1 MNFTVIIPHKN
12 IPLLLERLIK
22 SIPMRDDLEII
33 VVDDYSDARVVEQLR
48 SLEREDSKFILNQ
61 ECHGAGYARNCAL
74 PLAKGKWVLFA
85 DSDDFFN
92 LGFNDFLNEYTD
104 SDADIVYFNAN
115 SVDTDTYEPSNRVD
129 HLHGFIEE
137 YHKDKN
143 KGELIM
149 RYLFTEPWC
158 KMVKREIIESHH
170 IKFEETS
177 IRNDVRYS
185 YLVGHYAAKIIVD
198 DRQLYC
204 VTTRQNSVSRGK
216 GHQAALDELKHWGY
230 LVVTK
235 LMPNETNSGRIE
247 YVYDF
252 YEYSEKDTPDAD
264 QNDDD
269 TYDEDGDVST
279 VSVKKAPQGA
289 EKQGIENLPLEILPI
304 EIQAVENQGQINTK
318 KKIKK
323 NQILSD
329 QVSINQSP
337 SDSEKVVEN
346 VESQTD
352 GLIDG
357 YISEKEVYTD
367 VVKTNIEFPYFA
379 EWLGD
384 EEEAEEIVQM
394 IVRRICS
401 RKKTERI
408 CGQDFPRE
416 VVKSAMLKVDINVLE
431 NAIEQMKRTDNVRNY
446 ESYLIS
452 TLFNEANGKRF
463 KENAEGRWAEYA
475 VKRDFGGYDD

>member
-1 MNFTVIIPHKN
+1 MSAKKTKKVKTTPSSVCRVNKNANYTVMSNYHLRSTNLSLKAIG
-12 IPLLLERLIK
+12 LLSKILSLPENW
-22 SIPMRDDLEII
+22 
-33 VVDDYSDARVVEQLR
+33 DYSISGLTA
-48 SLEREDSKFILNQ
+48 I
-61 ECHGAGYARNCAL
+61 
-74 PLAKGKWVLFA
+74 
-85 DSDDFFN
+85 
-92 LGFNDFLNEYTD
+92 
-104 SDADIVYFNAN
+104 
-115 SVDTDTYEPSNRVD
+115 
-129 HLHGFIEE
+129 
-137 YHKDKN
+137 
-143 KGELIM
+143 
-149 RYLFTEPWC
+149 C
-158 KMVKREIIESHH
+158 KEKETA
-170 IKFEETS
+170 IK
-177 IRNDVRYS
+177 
-185 YLVGHYAAKIIVD
+185 
-198 DRQLYC
+198 
-204 VTTRQNSVSRGK
+204 
-216 GHQAALDELKHWGY
+216 AALDELKHWGY
-230 LVVTK
+230 LTVTK

-264 QNDDD
+264 RDDDD
-269 TYDEDGDVST
+269 TYDEDGDTFTAEVS
-279 VSVKKAPQGA
+279 SVKKAPQRA

-318 KKIKK
+318 KIIKK

-329 QVSINQSP
+329 QVSINQSH
-337 SDSEKVVEN
+337 SGSEKAVER
-346 VESQTD
+346 QAD
-352 GLIDG
+352 GRIDR
-357 YISEKEVYTD
+357 YICEKEIYTE
-367 VVKTNIEFPYFA
+367 VVKKNIDFPYFA

-463 KENAEGRWAEYA
+463 KENAEERWAEYA

>member
-1 MNFTVIIPHKN
+1 MSAKKSKKNKTTASSVCRVNKNANYTVMSNYHLRSTNLSLKAIG
-12 IPLLLERLIK
+12 LLSKVLSLPENW
-22 SIPMRDDLEII
+22 
-33 VVDDYSDARVVEQLR
+33 DYSISGLTA
-48 SLEREDSKFILNQ
+48 I
-61 ECHGAGYARNCAL
+61 
-74 PLAKGKWVLFA
+74 
-85 DSDDFFN
+85 
-92 LGFNDFLNEYTD
+92 
-104 SDADIVYFNAN
+104 
-115 SVDTDTYEPSNRVD
+115 
-129 HLHGFIEE
+129 
-137 YHKDKN
+137 
-143 KGELIM
+143 
-149 RYLFTEPWC
+149 C
-158 KMVKREIIESHH
+158 KEKETA
-170 IKFEETS
+170 IK
-177 IRNDVRYS
+177 
-185 YLVGHYAAKIIVD
+185 
-198 DRQLYC
+198 
-204 VTTRQNSVSRGK
+204 
-216 GHQAALDELKHWGY
+216 AALDELKHWGY

-269 TYDEDGDVST
+269 TYDKDGDVST

-337 SDSEKVVEN
+337 SDSEKAVEN

-352 GLIDG
+352 GRIDG

-367 VVKTNIEFPYFA
+367 VVKSNIEFPYFA

-475 VKRDFGGYDD
+475 VKRDFGGYGG

>member
-1 MNFTVIIPHKN
+1 MSAKKSKKNKTTASSVCRVNKNANYTVMSNYHLRSTNLSLKAIG
-12 IPLLLERLIK
+12 LLSKVLSLPENW
-22 SIPMRDDLEII
+22 
-33 VVDDYSDARVVEQLR
+33 DYSISGLTA
-48 SLEREDSKFILNQ
+48 I
-61 ECHGAGYARNCAL
+61 
-74 PLAKGKWVLFA
+74 
-85 DSDDFFN
+85 
-92 LGFNDFLNEYTD
+92 
-104 SDADIVYFNAN
+104 
-115 SVDTDTYEPSNRVD
+115 
-129 HLHGFIEE
+129 
-137 YHKDKN
+137 
-143 KGELIM
+143 
-149 RYLFTEPWC
+149 C
-158 KMVKREIIESHH
+158 KEKETA
-170 IKFEETS
+170 IK
-177 IRNDVRYS
+177 
-185 YLVGHYAAKIIVD
+185 
-198 DRQLYC
+198 
-204 VTTRQNSVSRGK
+204 
-216 GHQAALDELKHWGY
+216 AALDELKHWGY

-304 EIQAVENQGQINTK
+304 EIQAVENQVQINTK

-337 SDSEKVVEN
+337 SDSEKAVEN

-475 VKRDFGGYDD
+475 VKRDFGGYGG

>member
-1 MNFTVIIPHKN
+1 MSAKKTKKNKTTASSVCRVNKNANYTVMSNYHLRSTNLSLKAIG
-12 IPLLLERLIK
+12 LLSKVLSLPENW
-22 SIPMRDDLEII
+22 
-33 VVDDYSDARVVEQLR
+33 DYSISGLTA
-48 SLEREDSKFILNQ
+48 I
-61 ECHGAGYARNCAL
+61 
-74 PLAKGKWVLFA
+74 
-85 DSDDFFN
+85 
-92 LGFNDFLNEYTD
+92 
-104 SDADIVYFNAN
+104 
-115 SVDTDTYEPSNRVD
+115 
-129 HLHGFIEE
+129 
-137 YHKDKN
+137 
-143 KGELIM
+143 
-149 RYLFTEPWC
+149 C
-158 KMVKREIIESHH
+158 KEKETA
-170 IKFEETS
+170 IK
-177 IRNDVRYS
+177 
-185 YLVGHYAAKIIVD
+185 
-198 DRQLYC
+198 
-204 VTTRQNSVSRGK
+204 
-216 GHQAALDELKHWGY
+216 AALDELKHWGY

-337 SDSEKVVEN
+337 SDSEKAVEN

-475 VKRDFGGYDD
+475 VKRDFGGYGG

>member
-1 MNFTVIIPHKN
+1 MSAKKSKKNKTTASSVCRVNKNANYTVMSNYHLRSTNLSLKAIG
-12 IPLLLERLIK
+12 LLSKVLSLPENW
-22 SIPMRDDLEII
+22 
-33 VVDDYSDARVVEQLR
+33 DYSISGLTA
-48 SLEREDSKFILNQ
+48 I
-61 ECHGAGYARNCAL
+61 
-74 PLAKGKWVLFA
+74 
-85 DSDDFFN
+85 
-92 LGFNDFLNEYTD
+92 
-104 SDADIVYFNAN
+104 
-115 SVDTDTYEPSNRVD
+115 
-129 HLHGFIEE
+129 
-137 YHKDKN
+137 
-143 KGELIM
+143 
-149 RYLFTEPWC
+149 C
-158 KMVKREIIESHH
+158 KEKETA
-170 IKFEETS
+170 IK
-177 IRNDVRYS
+177 
-185 YLVGHYAAKIIVD
+185 
-198 DRQLYC
+198 
-204 VTTRQNSVSRGK
+204 
-216 GHQAALDELKHWGY
+216 AALDELKHWGY

-279 VSVKKAPQGA
+279 ISVKKAPQGA

-304 EIQAVENQGQINTK
+304 EIQAVESQGQINTK

-323 NQILSD
+323 KQILSD

-337 SDSEKVVEN
+337 SDSEKAVEN

-475 VKRDFGGYDD
+475 VKRDFGGYGG

>member
-1 MNFTVIIPHKN
+1 MSAKKTKKNKTTASSVCRVNKNANYTVMSNYHLRSTNLSLKAIG
-12 IPLLLERLIK
+12 LLSKVLSLPENW
-22 SIPMRDDLEII
+22 
-33 VVDDYSDARVVEQLR
+33 DYSISGLTA
-48 SLEREDSKFILNQ
+48 I
-61 ECHGAGYARNCAL
+61 
-74 PLAKGKWVLFA
+74 
-85 DSDDFFN
+85 
-92 LGFNDFLNEYTD
+92 
-104 SDADIVYFNAN
+104 
-115 SVDTDTYEPSNRVD
+115 
-129 HLHGFIEE
+129 
-137 YHKDKN
+137 
-143 KGELIM
+143 
-149 RYLFTEPWC
+149 C
-158 KMVKREIIESHH
+158 KEKETA
-170 IKFEETS
+170 IK
-177 IRNDVRYS
+177 
-185 YLVGHYAAKIIVD
+185 
-198 DRQLYC
+198 
-204 VTTRQNSVSRGK
+204 
-216 GHQAALDELKHWGY
+216 AALDELKYWGY

-337 SDSEKVVEN
+337 SDSEKAVGN
-346 VESQTD
+346 VESRTD

-475 VKRDFGGYDD
+475 VKRDFGGYGG

>member
-1 MNFTVIIPHKN
+1 MSAKKTKKNKTTASSVCRVNKNANYTVMSNYHLRSTNLSLKAIG
-12 IPLLLERLIK
+12 LLSKVLSLPENW
-22 SIPMRDDLEII
+22 
-33 VVDDYSDARVVEQLR
+33 DYSISGLTA
-48 SLEREDSKFILNQ
+48 I
-61 ECHGAGYARNCAL
+61 
-74 PLAKGKWVLFA
+74 
-85 DSDDFFN
+85 
-92 LGFNDFLNEYTD
+92 
-104 SDADIVYFNAN
+104 
-115 SVDTDTYEPSNRVD
+115 
-129 HLHGFIEE
+129 
-137 YHKDKN
+137 
-143 KGELIM
+143 
-149 RYLFTEPWC
+149 C
-158 KMVKREIIESHH
+158 KEKETA
-170 IKFEETS
+170 IK
-177 IRNDVRYS
+177 
-185 YLVGHYAAKIIVD
+185 
-198 DRQLYC
+198 
-204 VTTRQNSVSRGK
+204 
-216 GHQAALDELKHWGY
+216 AALDELKYWGY

-318 KKIKK
+318 KKIKI

-337 SDSEKVVEN
+337 SDSEKAVEN

-401 RKKTERI
+401 RKKTEHI

>member
-1 MNFTVIIPHKN
+1 MSAKKTKKNKTTASSVCRVNKNANYTVMSNYHLRSTNLSLKAIG
-12 IPLLLERLIK
+12 LLSKVLSLPENW
-22 SIPMRDDLEII
+22 
-33 VVDDYSDARVVEQLR
+33 DYSISGLTA
-48 SLEREDSKFILNQ
+48 I
-61 ECHGAGYARNCAL
+61 
-74 PLAKGKWVLFA
+74 
-85 DSDDFFN
+85 
-92 LGFNDFLNEYTD
+92 
-104 SDADIVYFNAN
+104 
-115 SVDTDTYEPSNRVD
+115 
-129 HLHGFIEE
+129 
-137 YHKDKN
+137 
-143 KGELIM
+143 
-149 RYLFTEPWC
+149 C
-158 KMVKREIIESHH
+158 KEKETA
-170 IKFEETS
+170 IK
-177 IRNDVRYS
+177 
-185 YLVGHYAAKIIVD
+185 
-198 DRQLYC
+198 
-204 VTTRQNSVSRGK
+204 
-216 GHQAALDELKHWGY
+216 AALDELKYWGY

-235 LMPNETNSGRIE
+235 LMPNDTNSGRIE

-264 QNDDD
+264 VDQNDDD

-279 VSVKKAPQGA
+279 ISVKKAPQGA

-304 EIQAVENQGQINTK
+304 EIQAVENQVQINTK

-337 SDSEKVVEN
+337 SDSEKAVDN
-346 VESQTD
+346 VESRTD

-475 VKRDFGGYDD
+475 VKRDFGGYGG

>member
-1 MNFTVIIPHKN
+1 MSAKKSKKNKTTASSVCRVNKNANYTVMSNYHLRSTNLSLKAIG
-12 IPLLLERLIK
+12 LLSKVLSLPENW
-22 SIPMRDDLEII
+22 
-33 VVDDYSDARVVEQLR
+33 DYSISGLTA
-48 SLEREDSKFILNQ
+48 I
-61 ECHGAGYARNCAL
+61 
-74 PLAKGKWVLFA
+74 
-85 DSDDFFN
+85 
-92 LGFNDFLNEYTD
+92 
-104 SDADIVYFNAN
+104 
-115 SVDTDTYEPSNRVD
+115 
-129 HLHGFIEE
+129 
-137 YHKDKN
+137 
-143 KGELIM
+143 
-149 RYLFTEPWC
+149 C
-158 KMVKREIIESHH
+158 KEKETA
-170 IKFEETS
+170 IK
-177 IRNDVRYS
+177 
-185 YLVGHYAAKIIVD
+185 
-198 DRQLYC
+198 
-204 VTTRQNSVSRGK
+204 
-216 GHQAALDELKHWGY
+216 AALDELKHWGY

-337 SDSEKVVEN
+337 SDSEKAVEN

-384 EEEAEEIVQM
+384 KEEAEEIVQM

-475 VKRDFGGYDD
+475 VKRDFGGYGG

>member
-1 MNFTVIIPHKN
+1 MSAKKSKKNKTTASSVCRVNKNANYTVMSNYHLRSTNLSLKAIG
-12 IPLLLERLIK
+12 LLSKVLSLPENW
-22 SIPMRDDLEII
+22 
-33 VVDDYSDARVVEQLR
+33 DYSISGLTA
-48 SLEREDSKFILNQ
+48 I
-61 ECHGAGYARNCAL
+61 
-74 PLAKGKWVLFA
+74 
-85 DSDDFFN
+85 
-92 LGFNDFLNEYTD
+92 
-104 SDADIVYFNAN
+104 
-115 SVDTDTYEPSNRVD
+115 
-129 HLHGFIEE
+129 
-137 YHKDKN
+137 
-143 KGELIM
+143 
-149 RYLFTEPWC
+149 C
-158 KMVKREIIESHH
+158 KEKETA
-170 IKFEETS
+170 IK
-177 IRNDVRYS
+177 
-185 YLVGHYAAKIIVD
+185 
-198 DRQLYC
+198 
-204 VTTRQNSVSRGK
+204 
-216 GHQAALDELKHWGY
+216 AALDELKYWGY

-279 VSVKKAPQGA
+279 ISVKKAPQGA

-337 SDSEKVVEN
+337 SDSEKAVEN

-475 VKRDFGGYDD
+475 VKRDFGGYGG

>member
-1 MNFTVIIPHKN
+1 MSAKKPKKNKTTASSVCRVNKNANYTVMSNYHLRSTNLSLKAIG
-12 IPLLLERLIK
+12 LLSKVLSLPENW
-22 SIPMRDDLEII
+22 
-33 VVDDYSDARVVEQLR
+33 DYSISGLTA
-48 SLEREDSKFILNQ
+48 I
-61 ECHGAGYARNCAL
+61 
-74 PLAKGKWVLFA
+74 
-85 DSDDFFN
+85 
-92 LGFNDFLNEYTD
+92 
-104 SDADIVYFNAN
+104 
-115 SVDTDTYEPSNRVD
+115 
-129 HLHGFIEE
+129 
-137 YHKDKN
+137 
-143 KGELIM
+143 
-149 RYLFTEPWC
+149 C
-158 KMVKREIIESHH
+158 KEKETA
-170 IKFEETS
+170 IK
-177 IRNDVRYS
+177 
-185 YLVGHYAAKIIVD
+185 
-198 DRQLYC
+198 
-204 VTTRQNSVSRGK
+204 
-216 GHQAALDELKHWGY
+216 AALDELKYWGY

-279 VSVKKAPQGA
+279 ISVKKAPQGA

-329 QVSINQSP
+329 QVSINQSL
-337 SDSEKVVEN
+337 SDSEKAVEN

-367 VVKTNIEFPYFA
+367 VVKTNIEFSYFA

-475 VKRDFGGYDD
+475 VKRDFGGYGG

>member
-1 MNFTVIIPHKN
+1 MCRVNKNANYTVMSNYHLRSTNLSLKAIG
-12 IPLLLERLIK
+12 LLSKVLSLPENW
-22 SIPMRDDLEII
+22 
-33 VVDDYSDARVVEQLR
+33 DYSISGLTA
-48 SLEREDSKFILNQ
+48 I
-61 ECHGAGYARNCAL
+61 
-74 PLAKGKWVLFA
+74 
-85 DSDDFFN
+85 
-92 LGFNDFLNEYTD
+92 
-104 SDADIVYFNAN
+104 
-115 SVDTDTYEPSNRVD
+115 
-129 HLHGFIEE
+129 
-137 YHKDKN
+137 
-143 KGELIM
+143 
-149 RYLFTEPWC
+149 C
-158 KMVKREIIESHH
+158 KEKETA
-170 IKFEETS
+170 IK
-177 IRNDVRYS
+177 
-185 YLVGHYAAKIIVD
+185 
-198 DRQLYC
+198 
-204 VTTRQNSVSRGK
+204 
-216 GHQAALDELKHWGY
+216 AALDELKHWGY

-279 VSVKKAPQGA
+279 VSVKKSPQGA

-337 SDSEKVVEN
+337 SGSEKTVEN

-357 YISEKEVYTD
+357 YISEKEVYTE
-367 VVKTNIEFPYFA
+367 VVKSNIEFPYFA

-446 ESYLIS
+446 ESYLTS
-452 TLFNEANGKRF
+452 TKANRSHGELKATNTKCRTTR
-463 KENAEGRWAEYA
+463 K
-475 VKRDFGGYDD
+475 

>member
-1 MNFTVIIPHKN
+1 MSAKKPKKNKTTASSVCRVNKNANYTVMSNYHLRSTNLSLKAIG
-12 IPLLLERLIK
+12 LLSKVLSLPENW
-22 SIPMRDDLEII
+22 
-33 VVDDYSDARVVEQLR
+33 DYSISGLTA
-48 SLEREDSKFILNQ
+48 I
-61 ECHGAGYARNCAL
+61 
-74 PLAKGKWVLFA
+74 
-85 DSDDFFN
+85 
-92 LGFNDFLNEYTD
+92 
-104 SDADIVYFNAN
+104 
-115 SVDTDTYEPSNRVD
+115 
-129 HLHGFIEE
+129 
-137 YHKDKN
+137 
-143 KGELIM
+143 
-149 RYLFTEPWC
+149 C
-158 KMVKREIIESHH
+158 KEKETA
-170 IKFEETS
+170 IK
-177 IRNDVRYS
+177 
-185 YLVGHYAAKIIVD
+185 
-198 DRQLYC
+198 
-204 VTTRQNSVSRGK
+204 
-216 GHQAALDELKHWGY
+216 AALDELKYWGY

-269 TYDEDGDVST
+269 TYDEDGDFST
-279 VSVKKAPQGA
+279 ISVKKAPQGA

-337 SDSEKVVEN
+337 SSSEKAVEN

-475 VKRDFGGYDD
+475 VKRDFGGYGG